1 MVKQQPVLWT
11 LFDEVKK
18 VVGKI
23 VLTDTEIIEKK
34 ALGTFFDRLAEL
46 PKCIGVK

>member
-1 MVKQQPVLWT
+1 MVKQQPVLGT

-23 VLTDTEIIEKK
+23 VLTDREIIEKK
-34 ALGTFFDRLAEL
+34 ALATFFERVAEL
-46 PKCIGVK
+46 PSGIGVL